1 MNKEIIDLLVESNN
15 TLLSLFEVDGD
26 NKREKEVNKIKR
38 ERKDKDGNET
48 EVVSVADELFPYK
61 GTAKEQFNQKVIA
74 KINDMIEGTATLQD
88 LIQLVRQGKS
98 IKESLSDKIVEEIIY
113 TLSEGNPLNKAKKEQ
128 WENKLNNITP
138 IEKYERTEKIKQL
151 ANLEK
156 DSKDIANSYGNK
168 IVNKDTDLE
177 DLKRAEE
184 DRDYYSNMSD
194 RAKELKNEE
203 INNFSKK
210 FKNRKEIKENLD
222 TSISLLEEIISEV
235 SDELKRRA
243 QQKAD
248 NNVKLAEL
256 EKDMVKDAFNLGTKG
271 VTKEDVNNAKLNVQ
285 KQVDRAAKLDN
296 AIMKHTLA
304 KMQGKI
310 KPANENINKNISLI
324 EEIISEISQETK
336 NNAWNKAYDE
346 VVKRRGQSEDEERRY
361 KKGWSHPDNVMNAH
375 IRLSKAE
382 ERYFKMDDAIRK
394 HNQAKAD
401 GKIKP
406 HNKKKEEK
414 DDSK

>member
-1 MNKEIIDLLVESNN
+1 MNQEIIDLLVESNN

-38 ERKDKDGNET
+38 ERKDKEGNET

-98 IKESLSDKIVEEIIY
+98 IKESLS
-113 TLSEGNPLNKAKKEQ
+113 
-128 WENKLNNITP
+128 ENKP
-138 IEKYERTEKIKQL
+138 
-151 ANLEK
+151 K
-156 DSKDIANSYGNK
+156 DPKGYKENMDIANHYDNLYSKEPAMAPDGSPNSIAAEWNRRYQHYFDKAMKCYYGDK
-168 IVNKDTDLE
+168 G
-177 DLKRAEE
+177 
-184 DRDYYSNMSD
+184 
-194 RAKELKNEE
+194 
-203 INNFSKK
+203 KK
-210 FKNRKEIKENLD
+210 AVKENLN
-222 TSISLLEEIISEV
+222 TNISLLEEIISEV

-248 NNVKLAEL
+248 SNVKLAEL

-310 KPANENINKNISLI
+310 KPANENLEIM
-324 EEIISEISQETK
+324 EEIISEVSDKYVGKRLEGGQKKEDIQQEEVDKILNDK
-336 NNAWNKAYDE
+336 NRTEEEKKEAAKKLAEYKCKNINITNKATD
-346 VVKRRGQSEDEERRY
+346 
-361 KKGWSHPDNVMNAH
+361 
-375 IRLSKAE
+375 
-382 ERYFKMDDAIRK
+382 
-394 HNQAKAD
+394 
-401 GKIKP
+401 
-406 HNKKKEEK
+406 
-414 DDSK
+414 